1 MQRRA
6 LLTHA
11 ATLAAAGLQVL
22 HSPLVRAT
30 PAALQAALLAFTG
43 GAPLRDGR
51 VELTISPLVENGNA
65 VPVSL
70 RVDSAMTASDHVR
83 RLALF
88 TERNPQA
95 EVAVF
100 QLSLASGR
108 AQVDTRIRMATSQ
121 AVVAVAEL
129 QDGSFWQQRVE
140 VLVTLAACV
149 EG

>member
-6 LLTHA
+6 LLTRS

-22 HSPLVRAT
+22 HSPLARAT